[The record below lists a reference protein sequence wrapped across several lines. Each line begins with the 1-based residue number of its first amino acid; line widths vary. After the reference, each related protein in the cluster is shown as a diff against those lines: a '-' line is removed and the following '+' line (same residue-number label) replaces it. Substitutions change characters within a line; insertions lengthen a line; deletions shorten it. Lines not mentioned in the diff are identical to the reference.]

1 MKFCGFRREDKG
13 LDGCG
18 CAYTYVSKIDNNSF
32 SLNTLIFLYY
42 SQRKLMLVEYLKN
55 QLSF

>member
-1 MKFCGFRREDKG
+1 MQFCGFRREDKG

-18 CAYTYVSKIDNNSF
+18 CVYTYVSKIDNNSF
-32 SLNTLIFLYY
+32 SLNTLIFLILF
-42 SQRKLMLVEYLKN
+42 QRKLMLVEFFKK